1 MFATFIKRYTK
12 YKSLNVDTLGLT
24 KMAICKSIRLGFA
37 KCSILSESR
46 VLLITGQRDVECVN
60 STYVYQVGSTMFC
73 ILVHRGETWQSW
85 THRKRSPLRVPRS
98 KIGQGQIVHRK
109 TRPRWRSRPRPKS
122 RLNSTLAL
130 TVFITNLPLQTYW
143 LLLGSPLLMDPHASQ
158 QLAGF

>member
-73 ILVHRGETWQSW
+73 ILVHRGETWQGR
-85 THRKRSPLRVPRS
+85 TNRERSPLRVSGPEV
-98 KIGQGQIVHRK
+98 GQGQGLHREAGQ
-109 TRPRWRSRPRPKS
+109 RWRGRVGAKP
-122 RLNSTLAL
+122 
-130 TVFITNLPLQTYW
+130 
-143 LLLGSPLLMDPHASQ
+143 G
-158 QLAGF
+158 